1 MQNGQQLN
9 AAATDNAEIVSTRKV
24 PTGGGGSRQATVYR
38 LPEGGYA
45 VQVLYRL
52 PAGCT
57 RLEAPVFHSEKA
69 AAVDSQAFHLSY

>member
-24 PTGGGGSRQATVYR
+24 LCYGGSRQATVYR

-45 VQVLYRL
+45 VQVLHRL
-52 PAGCT
+52 PSGCT
-57 RLEAPVFHSEKA
+57 RLESPVFHSEKA
-69 AAVDSQAFHLSY
+69 AAVESQAFHLSC